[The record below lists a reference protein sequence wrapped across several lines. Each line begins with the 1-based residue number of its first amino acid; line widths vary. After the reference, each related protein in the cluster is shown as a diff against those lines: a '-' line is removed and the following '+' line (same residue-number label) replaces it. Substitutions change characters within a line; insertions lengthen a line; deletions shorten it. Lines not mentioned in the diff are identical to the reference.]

1 MSARRMAGLFVM
13 AIALAAGGSAVA
25 AGAQDQTLPA
35 SIGDLGQAKLVEVR
49 DPSGQALLAG
59 TLTTSKNT
67 PKKMERTAELTSP
80 SGQKAKG
87 EVEVE
92 IERKDG
98 VATKD
103 ELELELENLPVMVTL
118 QLFIDGQSVTSFVTT
133 KAGKAKLELGRK
145 LTAPGR

>member
-1 MSARRMAGLFVM
+1 V
-13 AIALAAGGSAVA
+13 AIALAAGGTAVA
-25 AGAQDQTLPA
+25 TAAQDRTLPA
-35 SIGDLGQAKLVEVR
+35 SVGDLGQAQLVEVR
-49 DPSGQALLAG
+49 DQSGQALLAG

-87 EVEVE
+87 EVEVK
-92 IERKDG
+92 IDRKDG

-103 ELELELENLPVMVTL
+103 EVELELENLPVMATF
-118 QLFIDGQSVTSFVTT
+118 QLFIDGQTVTSFITT

>member
-1 MSARRMAGLFVM
+1 V

-25 AGAQDQTLPA
+25 TAAQDRTLPA
-35 SIGDLGQAKLVEVR
+35 SVGDLGQAQLVEVR
-49 DPSGQALLAG
+49 DQSGQALLAG

-92 IERKDG
+92 IDRKDG

-103 ELELELENLPVMVTL
+103 EVELELENLPVMATF
-118 QLFIDGQSVTSFVTT
+118 QLFIDGQTVTSFVTT

>member
-1 MSARRMAGLFVM
+1 M
-13 AIALAAGGSAVA
+13 AIALTAGVSAIA
-25 AGAQDQTLPA
+25 TPAQDRTLPA
-35 SIGDLGQAKLVEVR
+35 SIGDLGQAQLVEVR
-49 DPSGQALLAG
+49 DSSGQALLAG

-67 PKKMERTAELTSP
+67 PKKTERSAELTSP

-103 ELELELENLPVMVTL
+103 EVELEVENLPAMVTC
-118 QLFIDGQSVTSFVTT
+118 QLFIDGRTVTSFVTT
-133 KAGKAKLELGRK
+133 KGGKAKLELGRK

>member
-1 MSARRMAGLFVM
+1 V
-13 AIALAAGGSAVA
+13 AIALAGGGSAVA
-25 AGAQDQTLPA
+25 TTAQDRTLPA
-35 SIGDLGQAKLVEVR
+35 SVGDLSQAKLVEVR
-49 DPSGQALLAG
+49 DPGGQALLTG
-59 TLTTSKNT
+59 TLTTSKNS
-67 PKKMERTAELTSP
+67 PKKTERRAELTSP

-103 ELELELENLPVMVTL
+103 EIELELENLPAMVTC
-118 QLFIDGQSVTSFVTT
+118 QLYVDGQTVTSFVTT